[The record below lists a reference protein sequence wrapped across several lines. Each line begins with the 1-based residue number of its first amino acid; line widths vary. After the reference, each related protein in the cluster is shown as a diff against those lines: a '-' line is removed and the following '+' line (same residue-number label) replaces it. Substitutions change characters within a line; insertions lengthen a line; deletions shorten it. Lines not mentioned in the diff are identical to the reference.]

1 MLLIRKNRM
10 SARNGL
16 DLRWSLIFLLMSGNL
31 AAETADDTGASQRA
45 GMTILPTVALSGT
58 WTDNITLTEVNP
70 ESEFVTAII
79 PGVSLTDRTR
89 RFSAVADYRMEG
101 LFYARDSSRNELY
114 HKLEAA
120 AQSEL
125 VEQWL
130 YLDGDA
136 FYTQHSITP
145 DGRVGYD
152 NIPVTDNRSDVWSL
166 ALSPYMRH
174 EFGRDLAVRAG
185 ANFRKVAFKK
195 GGLQDRTQEQ
205 WFLDVGNNP
214 SAGQDLTWKVT
225 YRRNEVKREILSDST
240 FERAL
245 LDLRY
250 APTIKYQF
258 YAQGGR
264 EKNRFEVA
272 PGVKAPEGSLWFLGA
287 VWRPG
292 AFTMVDVAFGRRY
305 FGNSRRLEIFH
316 RGAHF
321 GFSAKYAEEL
331 TTVTQLLT
339 RLDTERVQG
348 SLQAL
353 GGEETGDV
361 LSLSDYVLPSFSVT
375 TYLGKRLE
383 GTLFYEG
390 AKTSLSLRLYDARR
404 EFQKDASKDEFTGY
418 VLKATRRI
426 RPYTNAELRLDVA
439 SRSAS
444 TGLDSRFRRASLM
457 ARHRFMKNVDSS
469 LGYIYEKRSGAA
481 TTDYSMNMVFVSAV
495 VAF

>member
-1 MLLIRKNRM
+1 MLLIQRSRL
-10 SARNGL
+10 SAWGAWG
-16 DLRWSLIFLLMSGNL
+16 LRWFLAAQLASGNL
-31 AAETADDTGASQRA
+31 VAGTVDGAGANQRA
-45 GMTILPTVALSGT
+45 GMTILPAIALSGT
-58 WTDNITLTEVNP
+58 WTDNITLTDVNP

-79 PGVSLTDRTR
+79 PGVSLTNRTR
-89 RFSAVADYRMEG
+89 RFSAVADYRLEG
-101 LFYARDSSRNELY
+101 LFYTRDSSRNELY

-120 AQSEL
+120 AQSE
-125 VEQWL
+125 VIGQWL

-166 ALSPYMRH
+166 AVSPYVRH
-174 EFGRDLAVRAG
+174 EFGNDLGMRAG
-185 ANFRKVAFKK
+185 ANFRKVEFKK
-195 GGLQDRTQEQ
+195 GGIQDREQEQ
-205 WFLDVGNNP
+205 WFVDLGNNA
-214 SAGQDLTWKVT
+214 SAGRDLTWNFS
-225 YRRNEVKREILSDST
+225 YRRNVVKREILADST

-245 LDLRY
+245 LDVRY
-250 APTIKYQF
+250 APTVKYQL

-292 AFTMVDVAFGRRY
+292 AFTMMDVAFGRRF

-316 RGAHF
+316 RGARF

-339 RLDTERVQG
+339 RLDTERIQG

-353 GGEETGDV
+353 GGEDTAEV
-361 LSLSDYVLPSFSVT
+361 LSLPDYALPSFSVT

-390 AKTSLSLRLYDARR
+390 ARTNLSLRLYDARR
-404 EFQKDASKDEFTGY
+404 EFQRDASKDVFTGY
-418 VLKATRRI
+418 VLKATRRM
-426 RPYTNAELRLDVA
+426 RPYTDAELRFDVA
-439 SRSAS
+439 NRSAS
-444 TGLDSRFRRASLM
+444 SGLDSRFRRVSLI
-457 ARHRFMKNVDSS
+457 ARHRFMKNLDTSM
-469 LGYIYEKRSGAA
+469 GYIYERRSGAA
-481 TTDYSMNMVFVSAV
+481 TTDYTMNMVFVSAM